1 MTIKTV
7 SSSQISGI
15 DSLESGDDVW
25 VRPSDWLQLP
35 LVGDTEQKFVG
46 LLAVNNVESNKVALK
61 ASGNFTVD
69 WGDTA
74 FTNCPTLSRVS
85 TQDIN
90 QSITFSS
97 SCLGPAALNEIYT
110 NLATVTGKI
119 ITVTS
124 NWGTASDN
132 PAIATAKGWTVTG

>member
-46 LLAVNNVESNKVALK
+46 LLAVN
-61 ASGNFTVD
+61 
-69 WGDTA
+69 
-74 FTNCPTLSRVS
+74 
-85 TQDIN
+85 
-90 QSITFSS
+90 
-97 SCLGPAALNEIYT
+97 
-110 NLATVTGKI
+110 
-119 ITVTS
+119 TVTS